1 MKKPLF
7 RQKSLDRVS
16 SPEQLDAYMK
26 VSSPG
31 IWMILGA
38 VIILLAGVF
47 VWSVFGRL
55 ETVRDAVVIGKDGT
69 AVCWIR
75 EEDAAYISEG
85 MTVSVNETDL
95 KIGTIS
101 DSPAVAGTVL
111 DQDALLI
118 LGLDSQE
125 MLHGASLSGSL
136 PDGVYEGKIVVEQIA
151 PISFL
156 LD

>member
-55 ETVRDAVVIGKDGT
+55 ETVR
-69 AVCWIR
+69 R
-75 EEDAAYISEG
+75 
-85 MTVSVNETDL
+85 
-95 KIGTIS
+95 
-101 DSPAVAGTVL
+101 
-111 DQDALLI
+111 Q
-118 LGLDSQE
+118 
-125 MLHGASLSGSL
+125 
-136 PDGVYEGKIVVEQIA
+136 
-151 PISFL
+151 
-156 LD
+156 